1 MTTQAEIIGAALA
14 AVQSGQET
22 WLITIVEITG
32 SLPRPLGSLMTHSR
46 SGTVGSVSGG
56 CVEQC
61 LIERLEIGEF
71 PAGTARLT
79 QYGVDASDNERYGLP
94 CGGRLTLLVEALTE
108 QNISELT
115 TLRDALAARALMQR
129 SVALEPYTVT
139 LASVAERPQR
149 WVTLTPTQCHHYLG
163 PEQRLILVGAGHLA
177 ETLSRLALQMDYD
190 VWVIDP
196 RPEVISAWSGPDLTM
211 ICGEVSDH
219 IANFADAYTALIT
232 LTHDRDI
239 DDHALL
245 AVRDYPFAFIGALG
259 SRRTSANRRARL
271 QALGLSES
279 DIARIQAPVGLDI
292 GSKTPMEIAISIL
305 AELTQLHRGSMTKI
319 DAPSDA
325 TVQS

>member
-1 MTTQAEIIGAALA
+1 MTTQAEIIGAAVDA
-14 AVQSGQET
+14 IQKGSET
-22 WLITIVEITG
+22 WLITIVQITG
-32 SLPRPLGSLMTHSR
+32 SLPRPLGSIMVHSR
-46 SGTVGSVSGG
+46 LGTVGSVSGG

-71 PAGTARLT
+71 PPGTARLT

-94 CGGRLTLLVEALTE
+94 CGGRLTLMIEAL
-108 QNISELT
+108 SEVNLGDLVS
-115 TLRDALAARALMQR
+115 LREALLARQLVQR
-129 SVALEPYTVT
+129 T
-139 LASVAERPQR
+139 
-149 WVTLTPTQCHHYLG
+149 VTLTPYAVHTMTAPQRPQQWLTLTETQCRHILG
-163 PEQRLILVGAGHLA
+163 PEQRLVLVGAGHLA

-196 RPEVISAWSGPDLTM
+196 RPEVVSAWSGPDLTI

-219 IANFADAYTALIT
+219 ISGFSDAYTALIT

-245 AVRDYPFAFIGALG
+245 AVKGYPFAFIGALG

-271 QALGLSES
+271 HALGLSES

-305 AELTQLHRGSMTKI
+305 AELTQLHRGNMTKL
-319 DAPSDA
+319 DAPREA
-325 TVQS
+325 TT